1 MASRRSSKPIGFQFP
16 TTPPAEI
23 QSSRRPL
30 DGGKGELRD
39 AGPGRHLARD
49 GGFCPTCGRE
59 QTERERLL
67 ASGRRTLALAGED
80 ARPAAQGPHAP
91 RPEAEHASSR
101 ILRRAG
107 APSTRVDSS
116 LIVEGR
122 EPATPGPYER
132 YLIKPAAPAL
142 APEPERA
149 GEPEAMAAAASPAE
163 SSSESPE
170 QRRTRRA
177 LTNFASTLEK
187 ELPPPA
193 VQTELTPSAVRES
206 PDTPAKRWAA
216 PLRGGGGSTME
227 DLFRSLSLEPGRDG
241 CLTHIQ
247 RIPAR
252 DASFAD
258 PEAPLPESLRAAL
271 AADGIERLWAHQ
283 AAALDSV
290 RKGRDTVIVTGTASG
305 KTLCYNLPVF
315 ETLLADPQATALY
328 LFPTKALAQDQLK
341 TAQRMVD
348 SLPELG
354 KFRLG
359 TYDGDTSTHTR
370 RKLRAEG
377 RLILSNP
384 DMFHAGILPGHT
396 RWARFFMNLRYV
408 ILDEIHSYRGIF
420 GSNVAAVM
428 RRLRRICR
436 HYGSDPIFIASS
448 ATIGN
453 PQELAEEIFAGAET
467 PALINAD
474 GSPRG
479 PKLFIFWNPPMLEER
494 GGERRSANSEAREL
508 LVRLVK
514 QGRQVIC
521 FSRTRVSSELI
532 YRYSKD
538 ALLREAPH
546 LAKRIRAYRGGY
558 LPEERREI
566 ERALFSGELMAV
578 SSTNALELGIDI
590 GSLDAALLV
599 GLPPT
604 IASTWQQAGRAGRGS
619 AESCA
624 VLIAYNDPIDQY
636 LMRHP
641 EFFFRQNPE
650 RAVADHGNP
659 FILLPHLRCAAYEL
673 PLTDEDEKLFG
684 PLTRGVVEILEQR
697 GELRRAG
704 DQVFHASTSYPA
716 EQVNLRHSVLDTV
729 SIIETPGERVI
740 GNVDLLGACQLVYP
754 EAIYLHD
761 GETHFVRELDL
772 DQKVAF
778 VERRA
783 VDYYTQPVS
792 EQKVRLD
799 QRLEGVAVTPAG
811 SAEETMSL
819 GFGDVTVSKTTFAFK
834 KIKFGSMDSIGWG
847 KLDLPWHHLETRAFW
862 IAPKEPVISALCER
876 GHKLPEAMAGL
887 KSLAL
892 AALPFFAM
900 CDRADLGG
908 VVDASNLGITALFL
922 YDRFHGGLGYSRVG
936 FDEMEKLLGA
946 CLDILSSCPCAGGCP
961 ACVGLP
967 AIAPGRQE
975 DPDLSPDFA
984 IPGKEAAQV
993 LLELLL
999 AREPENALAHSAIE
1013 LRREPL

>member
-1 MASRRSSKPIGFQFP
+1 MSRRRSSRPIGFQFP
-16 TTPPAEI
+16 DQLSGSPA
-23 QSSRRPL
+23 SSRRALESTAPAQAAHRHL
-30 DGGKGELRD
+30 AKEGDSCPSCGRD
-39 AGPGRHLARD
+39 YQPGQGPGR
-49 GGFCPTCGRE
+49 
-59 QTERERLL
+59 Q
-67 ASGRRTLALAGED
+67 RRFPAFAGEE
-80 ARPAAQGPHAP
+80 ARRAPQGPHAP
-91 RPEAEHASSR
+91 LPEVEHASSR
-101 ILRRAG
+101 SLRRAG
-107 APSTRVDSS
+107 SASTATAPARPRERA
-116 LIVEGR
+116 VENPPPGADLFTPPAKHPEPDGDLEQLFLDLAR
-122 EPATPGPYER
+122 EPGHE
-132 YLIKPAAPAL
+132 
-142 APEPERA
+142 
-149 GEPEAMAAAASPAE
+149 
-163 SSSESPE
+163 
-170 QRRTRRA
+170 
-177 LTNFASTLEK
+177 NC
-187 ELPPPA
+187 
-193 VQTELTPSAVRES
+193 
-206 PDTPAKRWAA
+206 
-216 PLRGGGGSTME
+216 
-227 DLFRSLSLEPGRDG
+227 LS
-241 CLTHIQ
+241 HIE
-247 RIPAR
+247 RIPPREAR
-252 DASFAD
+252 FDT
-258 PEAPLPESLRAAL
+258 PEAPLPESLRASL
-271 AADGIERLWAHQ
+271 AAEGITQLYLHQ
-283 AAALDSV
+283 AKAVDALR
-290 RKGRDTVIVTGTASG
+290 RKENTVVVTGTASG

-315 ETLLADPQATALY
+315 ETLLEDEQATALY

-341 TAQRMVD
+341 TAQRMAD

-354 KFRLG
+354 PRFRLG
-359 TYDGDTSTHTR
+359 TYDGDTSTHFR

-408 ILDEIHSYRGIF
+408 VLDELHSYRGIF

-428 RRLRRICR
+428 RRLRRICN

-453 PQELAEEIFAGAET
+453 PRELAQEIMGGSVTLVDE
-467 PALINAD
+467 D

-479 PKLFIFWNPPMLEER
+479 PKSFVFWNPPSMEER
-494 GGERRSANSEAREL
+494 GGERRSANGEAKEL

-514 QGRQVIC
+514 RGRQVIC

-532 YRYSKD
+532 YRYSRD

-546 LAKRIRAYRGGY
+546 LARRIRAYRGGY

-566 ERALFSGELMAV
+566 ERQLFSGELMAV

-590 GSLDAALLV
+590 GSLDAAIMV
-599 GLPPT
+599 GMPPT
-604 IASTWQQAGRAGRGS
+604 VASTWQQAGRAGRGE

-624 VLIAYNDPIDQY
+624 VLVAYNDPIDQY

-650 RAVADHGNP
+650 QAVADHGNP

-673 PLTDEDEKLFG
+673 PLSPEDEELFG
-684 PLTRGVVEILEQR
+684 PLAPGVIEILEQR

-704 DQVFHASTSYPA
+704 DQVYHASSSYPA
-716 EQVNLRHSVLDTV
+716 SEVNLRQSVLDTV
-729 SIIETPGERVI
+729 SIVETPGEQVI

-772 DQKVAF
+772 DQKIAF

-783 VDYYTQPVS
+783 VDYYTQPVT
-792 EQKVRLD
+792 EQKVKLD
-799 QRLEGVAVTPAG
+799 AGLERVALEPEGASGATC
-811 SAEETMSL
+811 TL

-847 KLDLPWHHLETRAFW
+847 KLDLPWHHLETRSFW
-862 IAPKEPVISALCER
+862 ISPSEDTVASLVES
-876 GHKLPEAMAGL
+876 GHKLPEALAGL
-887 KSLAL
+887 KNLL
-892 AALPFFAM
+892 QAALPFFAM

-908 VVDASNLGITALFL
+908 VVDASNLGSTALFV

-936 FDEMEKLLGA
+936 FDETERLLTA
-946 CLDILSSCPCAGGCP
+946 CLDILGGCPCDGGCP

-967 AIAPGRQE
+967 AIAPGKHE

-984 IPGKEAAQV
+984 IPGKDAARV

-999 AREPENALAHSAIE
+999 GQGLATNENLHVSEAIPEAETS
-1013 LRREPL
+1013 